1 MTVSGT
7 LAERL
12 RYGENPHQTAAVYAD
27 GERPLASLVGA
38 AWQGDSDSQWVGQLR
53 FSFLL
58 VFMTCF
64 FYFMLGLVAELA
76 VKASQMHRGQS
87 ARVLVR
93 EGHQH
98 G

>member
-1 MTVSGT
+1 VLLTMPLLLFGG
-7 LAERL
+7 
-12 RYGENPHQTAAVYAD
+12 YQ
-27 GERPLASLVGA
+27 LASLVGA